1 MREHTDIKGVVGAA
15 ITPVDQ
21 NFEIDVARLK
31 AHCDTMLAE
40 GCAFTSVF
48 GTTGEGASFS
58 TDQKLV
64 ALYALKDAGMDM
76 SRQIPAILAT
86 SIDEATRLYA
96 GAAELGCRAALI
108 IPPFYY
114 KPSGLEGTS
123 DFYAALVERAGAP
136 GLDIV
141 LYNFPVFSGVTLNV
155 PQVEDILSR
164 TGDLIV
170 GIKDSSG
177 DLDGGLALI
186 KAFPQLSIFT
196 GDDRILPSMLA
207 AGGAGLIGGMVNL
220 YPADAVAFLNAPNDS
235 EKHAQAAQRIK
246 VVDGNGG
253 TLVIKGLLASWR
265 SDPEF
270 SRTVPPLRSITATE
284 INRVVAELEGN

>member
-1 MREHTDIKGVVGAA
+1 MRDHTDIKGVVGAA
-15 ITPVDQ
+15 ITPVDAK
-21 NFEIDVARLK
+21 FEVDIARLK
-31 AHCDTMLAE
+31 THCDAMLAG

-58 TDQKLV
+58 ADQKLA
-64 ALYALKDAGMDM
+64 ALHALKDAGMDM
-76 SRQIPAILAT
+76 SRQIPAILAA
-86 SIDEATRLYA
+86 SIDEAARLYA
-96 GAAELGCRAALI
+96 GAAALGCRAALI

-141 LYNFPVFSGVTLNV
+141 LYNFPVFSGVTLDV
-155 PQVEDILSR
+155 PQVENILTR
-164 TGDLIV
+164 IGDLVV

-177 DLDGGLALI
+177 DLEGGLALV

-196 GDDRILPSMLA
+196 GDDRILPQMLG

-220 YPADAVAFLNAPNDS
+220 YPADSVAFVNAPDDA
-235 EKHAQAAQRIK
+235 EKHARAARRIK
-246 VVDGNGG
+246 AVDGNGG
-253 TLVIKGLLASWR
+253 TMVIKGLLAHWR
-265 SDPEF
+265 DDAEF
-270 SRTVPPLRSITATE
+270 FRTVPPLRSIPPADL
-284 INRVVAELEGN
+284 NRVLAELGGN